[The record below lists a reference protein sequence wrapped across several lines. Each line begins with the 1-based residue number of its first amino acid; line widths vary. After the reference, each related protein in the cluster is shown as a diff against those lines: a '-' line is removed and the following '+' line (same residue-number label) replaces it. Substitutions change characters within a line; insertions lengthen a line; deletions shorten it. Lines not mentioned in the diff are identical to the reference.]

1 MRYIAAYLLAVLGGN
16 ESPSAANIEKI
27 LNSVGIE
34 IDSER
39 LEKVISELS
48 GKSIDQIIADGS
60 KKLAT
65 FGGGAG
71 AGPSTSADA
80 AASGAPAEE
89 KAEVKEEAEEVDIG
103 GGLSMFDDDDDY

>member
-39 LEKVISELS
+39 LEKVISELY
-48 GKSIDQIIADGS
+48 GKSIDQIIAEGS
-60 KKLAT
+60 KKLAS
-65 FGGGAG
+65 FGGCGS
-71 AGPSTSADA
+71 AGPSAGGDA

-89 KAEVKEEAEEVDIG
+89 KVEVKEEAEEVDMA